1 MTTAD
6 HGMKTKW
13 STKKTITALQTKTM
27 GTSHRNGMKARMNKN
42 TVNDNRL

>member
-13 STKKTITALQTKTM
+13 STTITITALQTKTM
-27 GTSHRNGMKARMNKN
+27 DTSHRNGMKAQMNKN
-42 TVNDNRL
+42 AVNDNRL